1 MTRDDVIRMARE
13 AGLQTDTSGV
23 WVDDG
28 YIENQ
33 LTRFAQTVAAI
44 ERKAVLNVLWEY
56 AGRKDLSDN
65 DQSLLKHLVDI
76 IRARSVV

>member
-1 MTRDDVIRMARE
+1 MKEDIIRMARE

-33 LTRFAQTVAAI
+33 LTRFAALVRAA
-44 ERKAVLNVLWEY
+44 ERETILQMSAATWFKTQADY
-56 AGRKDLSDN
+56 DAA
-65 DQSLLKHLVDI
+65 
-76 IRARSVV
+76 IRARGQA

>member
-1 MTRDDVIRMARE
+1 MTRDDVIRLARE

-33 LTRFAQTVAAI
+33 LTRFAQAVAAI
-44 ERKAVLNVLWEY
+44 EREACLKMLDDNWF
-56 AGRKDLSDN
+56 KTQSDCAAA
-65 DQSLLKHLVDI
+65 
-76 IRARSVV
+76 IRARGQV